1 MITVLASLLPAAAL
15 ILPSAPAPAPSSEQ
29 TRRVAAAFVLALGRA
44 PSGSELAQYG
54 AAGPLPVPD
63 LVARLREQLARDPA
77 ARRATVIKSAAD
89 AFGRAPT
96 DDEIARWS
104 GGGVRTYT
112 ELVQDHVAWL
122 AAHPADYEAVLQ
134 RAYQFLLRRDPYPSE
149 VGYWKKRPVLSCA
162 LLVACLENWAR
173 RNQPGLMETSG
184 EATVSINSEFLL
196 VVPLPPEIAAEA
208 RAAVGLPAPA
218 PGHTLIAAGAS
229 GVVSSGGI
237 HFVAAGAANI
247 AAP

>member
-63 LVARLREQLARDPA
+63 LVARLRGQLAHDPA
-77 ARRATVIKSAAD
+77 AKRATVVKAAAD
-89 AFGRAPT
+89 AFGRTPT
-96 DDEIARWS
+96 DDEIARS
-104 GGGVRTYT
+104 SGGVRTYT
-112 ELVQDHVAWL
+112 ELMQDHLAWL
-122 AAHPADYEAVLQ
+122 AGHPADYEAVLQ

-149 VGYWKKRPVLSCA
+149 IGYWKKRPVLSYA
-162 LLVACLENWAR
+162 LLVGCLENWAR

-184 EATVSINSEFLL
+184 EATVSINSEFLA
-196 VVPLPPEIAAEA
+196 VVPLPPEIATEA
-208 RAAVGLPAPA
+208 RAAIGLPAPA
-218 PGHTLIAAGAS
+218 PGHTLIAAGAA

-237 HFVAAGAANI
+237 HFAAAGL
-247 AAP
+247 